1 MIKQT
6 LYFTLPCSLSM
17 KNSQLVISIK
27 ESEQKIT
34 RAIEDIGFIV
44 IENQLVS
51 ITIPLLN
58 ELVQNNVSVIF
69 CDNKMMPKSMLMN
82 LDGNQIQGENYR
94 EQINISEPTKK
105 QIWKQIVEYKIK
117 NQSLLLDKICKSGNC
132 LKPYYNN
139 VKSGDTDNRE
149 GLAAHIY
156 WKKLLGKN
164 FTRDRNGQSP
174 NNLLNYGYSLL
185 RAATARALV
194 GSGLS
199 PAFGIFHRNRYNSF
213 PLADDIMEPY
223 RPFVD
228 EMVFN
233 IFTNGASELNKESKS
248 NLLRILFCDVHLNK
262 LTRPLEVAL
271 TLTTASL
278 IKCFKG
284 ERKSIVYPLL

>member
-105 QIWKQIVEYKIK
+105 QI
-117 NQSLLLDKICKSGNC
+117 
-132 LKPYYNN
+132 
-139 VKSGDTDNRE
+139 
-149 GLAAHIY
+149 
-156 WKKLLGKN
+156 
-164 FTRDRNGQSP
+164 
-174 NNLLNYGYSLL
+174 
-185 RAATARALV
+185 
-194 GSGLS
+194 
-199 PAFGIFHRNRYNSF
+199 
-213 PLADDIMEPY
+213 
-223 RPFVD
+223 
-228 EMVFN
+228 
-233 IFTNGASELNKESKS
+233 
-248 NLLRILFCDVHLNK
+248 
-262 LTRPLEVAL
+262 
-271 TLTTASL
+271 
-278 IKCFKG
+278 
-284 ERKSIVYPLL
+284 